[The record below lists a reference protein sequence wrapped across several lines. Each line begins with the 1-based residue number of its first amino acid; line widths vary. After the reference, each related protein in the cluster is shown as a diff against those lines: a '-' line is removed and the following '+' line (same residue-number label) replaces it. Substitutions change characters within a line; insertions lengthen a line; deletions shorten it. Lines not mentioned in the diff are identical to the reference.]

1 MDTAFPGDSKLSTAA
16 SKPETTA
23 TVEEQIVDLRNPL
36 LAAALALLWP
46 GLGHLYQRR
55 TGKGLLLMVCIL
67 GTYFYGWTLAGGKVT
82 YAAWNPR
89 SIRQYGYLCQ
99 FWVGLPAWPALVQAS
114 SRAPLGE
121 NFMNPPRMRGNDE
134 GDSDLSVWYRKYSGH
149 YELGAVLTMIAG
161 LLNVLAIFDAA
172 AGPIG
177 ASAAPEGARDDKKPP
192 PGKPSE
198 GGAS

>member
-1 MDTAFPGDSKLSTAA
+1 LATAPPPSESALQQ
-16 SKPETTA
+16 
-23 TVEEQIVDLRNPL
+23 EEQIVDLRNPL

-55 TGKGLLLMVCIL
+55 TGKGLLLMICIL
-67 GTYFYGWTLAGGKVT
+67 GTYFYGWILAGGTVT

-99 FWVGLPAWPALVQAS
+99 FWVGLPAWPALIQAT
-114 SRAPLGE
+114 SRAPLGKD
-121 NFMNPPRMRGNDE
+121 FMVPPQIRTFDE
-134 GDSDLSVWYRKYSGH
+134 GDNDLAIWYRKYSGR
-149 YELGAVLTMIAG
+149 YEMGAVLTMIAG

-177 ASAAPEGARDDKKPP
+177 ASSAPEGARDDKKTP
-192 PGKPSE
+192 PGKST
-198 GGAS
+198 GGNHP